1 MKSKNINLRL
11 EEEKYKK
18 LEEVAQGEETSVSAI
33 VRKAIKEFINAKEVA
48 KKQKKQSISFV
59 AFHEKRKS
67 KKGAKKE
74 K

>member
-1 MKSKNINLRL
+1 MKSKSINLRL

-48 KKQKKQSISFV
+48 KKQKK
-59 AFHEKRKS
+59 
-67 KKGAKKE
+67 
-74 K
+74 